1 MPLRI
6 FRINKTKI
14 PDDKNTGYLSDQME
28 KQETEK
34 EIENG
39 NTEEGEKNGQ
49 QVKIFLKII
58 HHVWCLSKYLS
69 LNI

>member
-14 PDDKNTGYLSDQME
+14 PEDKNTGYLSDQME
-28 KQETEK
+28 KQQTEK

-39 NTEEGEKNGQ
+39 NTEGGEKNGQ
-49 QVKIFLKII
+49 QVKIFLKINSS
-58 HHVWCLSKYLS
+58 CLLS
-69 LNI
+69 VY